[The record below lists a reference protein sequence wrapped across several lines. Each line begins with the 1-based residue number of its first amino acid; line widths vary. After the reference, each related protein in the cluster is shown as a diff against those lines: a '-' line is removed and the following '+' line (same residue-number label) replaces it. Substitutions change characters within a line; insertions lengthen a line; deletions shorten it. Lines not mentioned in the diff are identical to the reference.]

1 MTKIAEGTYLLGG
14 EDVTSRSPLEL
25 RKLGV
30 SGIPEDRHGWG
41 LVLDMTVAENLALS
55 DVPSGRFIERGL
67 LRPRAI
73 REHAKRLLEEYDV
86 RPPDPDLPVL
96 SLSGGNQQKVVLA
109 RELSRELRVIVAANP
124 TQGVDVGATD
134 YVHRKLLEA
143 RDRGA
148 GIVLVSID
156 LDELLKL
163 SDRIL
168 CVYRGAVAY
177 HSPAST
183 VSIDDLAMAMGGRK
197 AAA

>member
-1 MTKIAEGTYLLGG
+1 MGKRRQRPRSFDRTGILHHAGADARRLGG
-14 EDVTSRSPLEL
+14 D
-25 RKLGV
+25 G
-30 SGIPEDRHGWG
+30 D
-41 LVLDMTVAENLALS
+41 
-55 DVPSGRFIERGL
+55 GL

-73 REHAKRLLEEYDV
+73 REHAKRLLEEFDV

-168 CVYRGAVAY
+168 CVYRGAIAY
-177 HSPAST
+177 HSPASR
-183 VSIDDLAMAMGGRK
+183 VSIDDLALAMAGTSK